1 MDATETKK
9 PVEMTPDDLA
19 DEEWGPAKAKGKKGK
34 KGKAA
39 KGKAQADEEEEEDP
53 GQSQFIPCLTVV
65 QSLKSLSPYS
75 RRTA

>member
-1 MDATETKK
+1 MKEAKK

-39 KGKAQADEEEEEDP
+39 KGKAQADEDETEEP
-53 GQSQFIPCLTVV
+53 GGFPPPYHQPST
-65 QSLKSLSPYS
+65 LSHQYRVTCS
-75 RRTA
+75 CCR